1 MARKIEIKARI
12 ESVESEARGGHP
24 PFAPDLPRDQ
34 APAGD
39 MKLGCIC
46 GCFNRAF
53 DEDNGPD
60 RLLSSTARP
69 CAELQDIHFPK
80 VKPWIEAAEA
90 PRGD

>member
-1 MARKIEIKARI
+1 
-12 ESVESEARGGHP
+12 
-24 PFAPDLPRDQ
+24 
-34 APAGD
+34 

-80 VKPWIEAAEA
+80 VKPWIEVAEA